1 MKPSCINHPNL
12 NAVAK
17 GLCSACYMRARRA
30 AKSPTTGRRQNGEN
44 YMFALKHP
52 DGWIHR
58 FCEKIERDTETACHT
73 WTAGKTDRGYGV
85 MHVANMT
92 LLAHRLSFAING
104 GDPMATVV
112 MHTCDNP
119 SCVNPEHLRAGSY
132 ADNMADMDAKGRRV
146 VGKAGEHLKNRES
159 HPRARPVMTP
169 MGEFKSASLAAEGTG
184 LTART
189 IARYCQKQ
197 LNGYKYI

>member
-1 MKPSCINHPNL
+1 MRPACINHPNL

-30 AKSPTTGRRQNGEN
+30 AKSPTTGRRPNGQN
-44 YMFALKHP
+44 YVFVLKHA
-52 DGWIHR
+52 DEWIHR
-58 FCEKIERDTETACHT
+58 FCEKIERDAETGCHN
-73 WTAGKTDRGYGV
+73 WTAGKTRNGYGV

-92 LLAHRLSFAING
+92 LLAHRLSFAISG

-132 ADNMADMDAKGRRV
+132 ADNMADMDAKGRRN
-146 VGKAGEHLKNRES
+146 VGKAGEHLKDRHS
-159 HPRARPVMTP
+159 HPRAKAVLAPS
-169 MGEFKSASLAAEGTG
+169 GEFPSAALAAEAVG

-189 IARYCQKQ
+189 IARYCQNGQ
-197 LNGYKYI
+197 NGYRYI